1 MKRYFTYIPALVA
14 ALLAASC
21 NTLDVTNPYYLTDE
35 EVTKLLEGDDAN
47 AEAMILTG
55 VGNTLNTYFNIAG
68 QSWSGYS
75 DVDRNSQVDQD
86 FLMCLRGNDAYIGNI
101 VTATSHH
108 ATAYKID
115 DGATYKTDRRSW
127 PYFAIS
133 GMQLTAA
140 NKVLRFMTADAAAT
154 SDEIAAFRGQAL
166 TLRAYSYMQLMEKFH
181 PAYLQGGKEGR
192 GMPIYTDYALNK
204 PVPISSAAA
213 TYKFILDDLEEAVR
227 LLDDMGYTAEPNDI
241 DLGVAQFLLARAA
254 LEAGEWETA
263 KTAAQDIVDHFPTLI
278 SEANYGAK
286 AADFAGYCAKTKDL
300 KAEDNAFQ
308 TLGNNPEVI
317 MGFVNGSNANT
328 YTNSFCNVFAPGYAG
343 YSEEAPCIDK
353 RLYDLIADDDFRK
366 DIFTTASGNY
376 DYITDDAGTMIYTRT
391 IPEYANLKWAATI
404 AKGRDART
412 NHFECDNIIFR
423 ASEAYLMLAEAYAQD
438 GKDSQAKDVL
448 DLLLRARTKAGQ
460 PTLSCAGYP
469 SMSGMTALQM
479 VQIQTRIELWLE
491 GGREFYNNKRW
502 GIVVDRS
509 TSPNHYWKD
518 NGLTLAQMV
527 LEIPVN
533 EKQTNTHW
541 AD

>member
-1 MKRYFTYIPALVA
+1 M
-14 ALLAASC
+14 
-21 NTLDVTNPYYLTDE
+21 
-35 EVTKLLEGDDAN
+35 
-47 AEAMILTG
+47 
-55 VGNTLNTYFNIAG
+55 
-68 QSWSGYS
+68 
-75 DVDRNSQVDQD
+75 
-86 FLMCLRGNDAYIGNI
+86 
-101 VTATSHH
+101 
-108 ATAYKID
+108 
-115 DGATYKTDRRSW
+115 
-127 PYFAIS
+127 
-133 GMQLTAA
+133 
-140 NKVLRFMTADAAAT
+140 
-154 SDEIAAFRGQAL
+154 
-166 TLRAYSYMQLMEKFH
+166 
-181 PAYLQGGKEGR
+181 
-192 GMPIYTDYALNK
+192 
-204 PVPISSAAA
+204 
-213 TYKFILDDLEEAVR
+213 
-227 LLDDMGYTAEPNDI
+227 
-241 DLGVAQFLLARAA
+241 
-254 LEAGEWETA
+254 
-263 KTAAQDIVDHFPTLI
+263 
-278 SEANYGAK
+278 
-286 AADFAGYCAKTKDL
+286 
-300 KAEDNAFQ
+300 
-308 TLGNNPEVI
+308 
-317 MGFVNGSNANT
+317 
-328 YTNSFCNVFAPGYAG
+328 FAPGYAG

>member
-181 PAYLQGGKEGR
+181 PAYLQGGKDGR

-286 AADFAGYCAKTKDL
+286 AADFAGYCAETKDL

>member
-35 EVTKLLEGDDAN
+35 AVTKLLEGDDAN

-181 PAYLQGGKEGR
+181 PAYLQGGKDGR

-286 AADFAGYCAKTKDL
+286 AADFAGYCAETKDL

-460 PTLSCAGYP
+460 PTLSCAAYP

>member
-181 PAYLQGGKEGR
+181 PAYLQGGKDGR

-286 AADFAGYCAKTKDL
+286 AADFAGYCAETKDL
-300 KAEDNAFQ
+300 KVEDNAFQ

>member
-181 PAYLQGGKEGR
+181 PAYLQGGKDGR

-286 AADFAGYCAKTKDL
+286 AADFAGYCAETKDL

-404 AKGRDART
+404 AKGRDSRT

>member
-108 ATAYKID
+108 ATAYKVD

-181 PAYLQGGKEGR
+181 PAYLQGGKDGR

-227 LLDDMGYTAEPNDI
+227 LLDDTGYTAEPNDI

-479 VQIQTRIELWLE
+479 VQIQTRIELWLG